1 MSAESSGGNTPLDYL
16 NSAINGFLRYQEIR
30 NGYDDDDTLVRTPQ
44 RAANPNAEIQ
54 PLYVSPSND
63 RAGGVPASP
72 LDLGGKVNMMGM
84 SLPLWLLGLT
94 VIGGVYLMARRG
106 K

>member
-1 MSAESSGGNTPLDYL
+1 MTAESSGGNTPLDYL

-30 NGYDDDDTLVRTPQ
+30 NGYDDEALVRTAQ
-44 RAANPNAEIQ
+44 RQANPNAEIQ

-72 LDLGGKVNMMGM
+72 LDLEGKVNMMGM
-84 SLPLWLLGLT
+84 SLPLWLVGLT
-94 VIGGVYLMARRG
+94 VIGGVYLLARRG
-106 K
+106 E